1 MLISL
6 VVPCYNEEESLPIF
20 YKEASKIAQQM
31 GISHGADFEFIFVD
45 DGSKDRTLQIARELH
60 RKDARVRYISFSR
73 NFGKEAGIYA
83 GLKAAKGD
91 YVATMDADLQ
101 DPPSLL
107 PEMLELLHGR
117 DIKVELRSVNARFF
131 EYSSRLPRSCAFLE
145 DKLKKLVASKVSR
158 GKVELSLSIQTVTA
172 ADTVVTVNWQLA
184 EGYRAALNAMAERM
198 DLKNDV
204 SVGMLSRFPD
214 VLTQTAAPT
223 NEDELWEDVRTVAEQ
238 AVDAF
243 VAMRAVEGEKMKAD
257 VAGRLTT
264 IETLVA
270 KIEEN
275 SAGRV
280 QAYSDKLYARLQELL
295 GDRSIDEG
303 RLVTEAAIFADKTAI
318 DEETVRLHSHVAQYR
333 EILELDEPIG
343 RKLDFLTQELNRES
357 NTIGS
362 KCQDVAITR
371 LVVELKSE
379 IEKIREQ
386 IQNIE

>member
-1 MLISL
+1 MVLSMTG
-6 VVPCYNEEESLPIF
+6 YGR
-20 YKEASKIAQQM
+20 A
-31 GISHGADFEFIFVD
+31 GA
-45 DGSKDRTLQIARELH
+45 
-60 RKDARVRYISFSR
+60 
-73 NFGKEAGIYA
+73 
-83 GLKAAKGD
+83 
-91 YVATMDADLQ
+91 
-101 DPPSLL
+101 
-107 PEMLELLHGR
+107 LLHGR

-158 GKVELSLSIQTVTA
+158 GKVELNLSIQTVTA

-184 EGYRAALNAMAERM
+184 KGYCAALNAMSERM
-198 DLKNDV
+198 DLKNDLT
-204 SVGMLSRFPD
+204 VGMLARFPD

-223 NEDELWEDVRTVAEQ
+223 DEEELWQDVQSVAQQ
-238 AVDAF
+238 AIEAF
-243 VAMRAVEGEKMKAD
+243 VAMRATEGEKLKED
-257 VAGRLTT
+257 VSGRLDT
-264 IETLVA
+264 IENLVA
-270 KIEEN
+270 QIEKD

-280 QAYSDKLYARLQELL
+280 QAYSEKLYVRLQELL
-295 GDRSIDEG
+295 GDSNIDEA

-318 DEETVRLHSHVAQYR
+318 DEETVRLHSHVSQYR
-333 EILELDEPIG
+333 EILELNEPIG

>member
-1 MLISL
+1 MVLSMTG
-6 VVPCYNEEESLPIF
+6 YGR
-20 YKEASKIAQQM
+20 A
-31 GISHGADFEFIFVD
+31 GA
-45 DGSKDRTLQIARELH
+45 
-60 RKDARVRYISFSR
+60 
-73 NFGKEAGIYA
+73 
-83 GLKAAKGD
+83 
-91 YVATMDADLQ
+91 
-101 DPPSLL
+101 
-107 PEMLELLHGR
+107 LLHGR
-117 DIKVELRSVNARFF
+117 DIKVELRSVNSRFF
-131 EYSSRLPRSCAFLE
+131 EYSSRLPRACAFLE
-145 DKLKKLVASKVSR
+145 DKLKKLVAAKVSR
-158 GKVELSLSIQTVTA
+158 GKVELNLSIQNVTA
-172 ADTVVTVNWQLA
+172 ADTVVSVNWQLA
-184 EGYRAALNAMAERM
+184 KGYCAAISAMSERM

-204 SVGMLSRFPD
+204 TAGMLARFPD
-214 VLTQTAAPT
+214 VLIQTAAPT
-223 NEDELWEDVRTVAEQ
+223 DEDELWQDVQSVAQQ
-238 AVDAF
+238 AIDAF
-243 VAMRAVEGEKMKAD
+243 VAMRATEGEKLKED
-257 VAGRLTT
+257 VAGRLNT

-270 KIEEN
+270 RIEQD

-295 GDRSIDEG
+295 GDRNIDEA

-333 EILELDEPIG
+333 EILELNEPIG

>member
-1 MLISL
+1 MVLSMTG
-6 VVPCYNEEESLPIF
+6 YGR
-20 YKEASKIAQQM
+20 A
-31 GISHGADFEFIFVD
+31 GA
-45 DGSKDRTLQIARELH
+45 
-60 RKDARVRYISFSR
+60 
-73 NFGKEAGIYA
+73 
-83 GLKAAKGD
+83 
-91 YVATMDADLQ
+91 
-101 DPPSLL
+101 
-107 PEMLELLHGR
+107 LLHGR

-145 DKLKKLVASKVSR
+145 DKLKKLVAAKVSR

-172 ADTVVTVNWQLA
+172 ADTVVSVNWSLA
-184 EGYRAALNAMAERM
+184 QGYRAALDSLTEKME
-198 DLKNDV
+198 LKNDV
-204 SVGMLSRFPD
+204 TAGMIARFPE

-223 NEDELWEDVRTVAEQ
+223 NEDELWQDVQSVALQ

-243 VAMRAVEGEKMKAD
+243 VAMRAAEGEKLKAD
-257 VAGRLTT
+257 VAGRLDT
-264 IETLVA
+264 IEELVA
-270 KIEEN
+270 KIEQG

-280 QAYSDKLYARLQELL
+280 QAYSDRLYARLQELL
-295 GDRSIDEG
+295 GDRSIDES
-303 RLVTEAAIFADKTAI
+303 RLVTEAALFADKTAI

-333 EILELDEPIG
+333 EILTLDEPVG

>member
-1 MLISL
+1 MVLSMTG
-6 VVPCYNEEESLPIF
+6 YGR
-20 YKEASKIAQQM
+20 A
-31 GISHGADFEFIFVD
+31 GA
-45 DGSKDRTLQIARELH
+45 
-60 RKDARVRYISFSR
+60 
-73 NFGKEAGIYA
+73 
-83 GLKAAKGD
+83 
-91 YVATMDADLQ
+91 
-101 DPPSLL
+101 
-107 PEMLELLHGR
+107 LLHGR

-145 DKLKKLVASKVSR
+145 DKLKKLVAAKVSR

-172 ADTVVTVNWQLA
+172 ADTVVSVNWSLA
-184 EGYRAALNAMAERM
+184 QGYRAALDSLIEKME
-198 DLKNDV
+198 LKNDV
-204 SVGMLSRFPD
+204 TAGMIARFPE

-223 NEDELWEDVRTVAEQ
+223 NEEELWQDVQSVALQ

-243 VAMRAVEGEKMKAD
+243 VAMRAAEGEKLKAD
-257 VAGRLTT
+257 VAGRLDT
-264 IETLVA
+264 IEELVA
-270 KIEEN
+270 KIEQG

-295 GDRSIDEG
+295 GDRNIDES
-303 RLVTEAAIFADKTAI
+303 RLVTEAALFADKTAI

-333 EILELDEPIG
+333 EILALDEPVG

>member
-1 MLISL
+1 MVLSMTG
-6 VVPCYNEEESLPIF
+6 YGR
-20 YKEASKIAQQM
+20 A
-31 GISHGADFEFIFVD
+31 GA
-45 DGSKDRTLQIARELH
+45 
-60 RKDARVRYISFSR
+60 
-73 NFGKEAGIYA
+73 
-83 GLKAAKGD
+83 
-91 YVATMDADLQ
+91 
-101 DPPSLL
+101 
-107 PEMLELLHGR
+107 LLHGR

-145 DKLKKLVASKVSR
+145 DKLKKLVAAKVSR

-184 EGYRAALNAMAERM
+184 QGYRAALNAMAERM

-204 SVGMLSRFPD
+204 TTGMLARFPD

-223 NEDELWEDVRTVAEQ
+223 DEDELWQDVQSVAQQ
-238 AVDAF
+238 AIDAF
-243 VAMRAVEGEKMKAD
+243 VAMRAVEGEKLKED
-257 VAGRLTT
+257 VSHRLAT
-264 IETLVA
+264 IEELVVQ
-270 KIEEN
+270 IEQD

-295 GDRSIDEG
+295 GDRNIDEA

-333 EILELDEPIG
+333 QILELNEPVG

>member
-1 MLISL
+1 MVLSMTG
-6 VVPCYNEEESLPIF
+6 YGR
-20 YKEASKIAQQM
+20 A
-31 GISHGADFEFIFVD
+31 GA
-45 DGSKDRTLQIARELH
+45 
-60 RKDARVRYISFSR
+60 
-73 NFGKEAGIYA
+73 
-83 GLKAAKGD
+83 
-91 YVATMDADLQ
+91 
-101 DPPSLL
+101 
-107 PEMLELLHGR
+107 LLHGR

-131 EYSSRLPRSCAFLE
+131 EYSSRLPRSCAFL
-145 DKLKKLVASKVSR
+145 DDRLKKLVAAKVSR

-172 ADTVVTVNWQLA
+172 ADTVVSVNWQLA

-223 NEDELWEDVRTVAEQ
+223 NEDELWEDVRSVAEQ

-243 VAMRAVEGEKMKAD
+243 IAMRAVEGEKMKAD
-257 VAGRLTT
+257 VSGRLTT
-264 IETLVA
+264 IEALVGQ
-270 KIEEN
+270 IEES

-333 EILELDEPIG
+333 EILALDEPIG

>member
-1 MLISL
+1 MVLSMTG
-6 VVPCYNEEESLPIF
+6 YGR
-20 YKEASKIAQQM
+20 A
-31 GISHGADFEFIFVD
+31 GA
-45 DGSKDRTLQIARELH
+45 
-60 RKDARVRYISFSR
+60 
-73 NFGKEAGIYA
+73 
-83 GLKAAKGD
+83 
-91 YVATMDADLQ
+91 
-101 DPPSLL
+101 
-107 PEMLELLHGR
+107 LLHGR

-145 DKLKKLVASKVSR
+145 DKLKKLVAAKVSR

-172 ADTVVTVNWQLA
+172 ADTVVSVNWSLA
-184 EGYRAALNAMAERM
+184 QGYRAALDSLIEKME
-198 DLKNDV
+198 LKNDV
-204 SVGMLSRFPD
+204 TAGMIARFPE

-223 NEDELWEDVRTVAEQ
+223 NEDELWQDVQSVALQ

-243 VAMRAVEGEKMKAD
+243 VTMRAAEGEKLKAD
-257 VAGRLTT
+257 VAGRLDT
-264 IETLVA
+264 IEELVA
-270 KIEEN
+270 KIEQG

-280 QAYSDKLYARLQELL
+280 QAYSDRLYARLQELL
-295 GDRSIDEG
+295 GDRSIDES
-303 RLVTEAAIFADKTAI
+303 RLVTEAALFADKTAI

-333 EILELDEPIG
+333 EILTLDEPVG

>member
-1 MLISL
+1 MVLSMTG
-6 VVPCYNEEESLPIF
+6 YGR
-20 YKEASKIAQQM
+20 A
-31 GISHGADFEFIFVD
+31 GA
-45 DGSKDRTLQIARELH
+45 
-60 RKDARVRYISFSR
+60 
-73 NFGKEAGIYA
+73 
-83 GLKAAKGD
+83 
-91 YVATMDADLQ
+91 
-101 DPPSLL
+101 
-107 PEMLELLHGR
+107 LLHGR

-145 DKLKKLVASKVSR
+145 DKLKKLVASRVSR

-172 ADTVVTVNWQLA
+172 ADTVVSVNWQLA

-318 DEETVRLHSHVAQYR
+318 DDSIKNMADECRKQGESRARVVVFLTAQYR

>member
-1 MLISL
+1 MVLSMTG
-6 VVPCYNEEESLPIF
+6 YGR
-20 YKEASKIAQQM
+20 A
-31 GISHGADFEFIFVD
+31 GA
-45 DGSKDRTLQIARELH
+45 
-60 RKDARVRYISFSR
+60 
-73 NFGKEAGIYA
+73 
-83 GLKAAKGD
+83 
-91 YVATMDADLQ
+91 
-101 DPPSLL
+101 
-107 PEMLELLHGR
+107 LLHGR

-158 GKVELSLSIQTVTA
+158 GKVELNLSIQTVTA

-184 EGYRAALNAMAERM
+184 QGYRAALNAMSERM

-204 SVGMLSRFPD
+204 TAGMLARFPD

-223 NEDELWEDVRTVAEQ
+223 DEEELWKDVQSVAEQ
-238 AVDAF
+238 AIEAF
-243 VAMRAVEGEKMKAD
+243 VAMRATEGEKLKED
-257 VAGRLTT
+257 VASRLNTV
-264 IETLVA
+264 ESLVA
-270 KIEEN
+270 QIEQN

-295 GDRSIDEG
+295 GDRNIDEA

-333 EILELDEPIG
+333 EILELNVPIG

>member
-1 MLISL
+1 MVLSMTG
-6 VVPCYNEEESLPIF
+6 YGR
-20 YKEASKIAQQM
+20 A
-31 GISHGADFEFIFVD
+31 GA
-45 DGSKDRTLQIARELH
+45 
-60 RKDARVRYISFSR
+60 
-73 NFGKEAGIYA
+73 
-83 GLKAAKGD
+83 
-91 YVATMDADLQ
+91 
-101 DPPSLL
+101 
-107 PEMLELLHGR
+107 LLHGR

-131 EYSSRLPRSCAFLE
+131 EYSSRIPRSCAFLE

-158 GKVELSLSIQTVTA
+158 GKVELNLSIQTVTA

-184 EGYRAALNAMAERM
+184 QGYRAALNAMSERM

-204 SVGMLSRFPD
+204 TAGMLARFPD

-223 NEDELWEDVRTVAEQ
+223 DEEELWQDVQSVAEQ
-238 AVDAF
+238 AVEAF
-243 VAMRAVEGEKMKAD
+243 VAMRATEGEKLKED
-257 VAGRLTT
+257 VENRLNV
-264 IETLVA
+264 IEQLVA
-270 KIEEN
+270 QIEQN

-280 QAYSDKLYARLQELL
+280 QTYSDKLYARLQELL
-295 GDRSIDEG
+295 ADRNIDEA

-333 EILELDEPIG
+333 EILALNEPIG

>member
-1 MLISL
+1 MILSMTGFGRGTA
-6 VVPCYNEEESLPIF
+6 VRN
-20 YKEASKIAQQM
+20 
-31 GISHGADFEFIFVD
+31 G
-45 DGSKDRTLQIARELH
+45 RE
-60 RKDARVRYISFSR
+60 I
-73 NFGKEAGIYA
+73 
-83 GLKAAKGD
+83 
-91 YVATMDADLQ
+91 T
-101 DPPSLL
+101 
-107 PEMLELLHGR
+107 
-117 DIKVELRSVNARFF
+117 VELRSVNSRYF
-131 EYSSRLPRSCAFLE
+131 EYSSRMPRTCSYL
-145 DKLKKLVASKVSR
+145 DSRLKKQLNERITR
-158 GKVELSLSIQTVTA
+158 GKVELSLTIQTVTA
-172 ADTVVTVNWQLA
+172 ADTVVSVNWQLA

-223 NEDELWEDVRTVAEQ
+223 NEDELWEDVRAVAEQ

-243 VAMRAVEGEKMKAD
+243 IAMRAVEGEKMKAD
-257 VAGRLTT
+257 VSGRLTT
-264 IETLVA
+264 IETLVGQ
-270 KIEEN
+270 IEEN

-295 GDRSIDEG
+295 GDRNIDEG

-333 EILELDEPIG
+333 EILALDEPIG

>member
-1 MLISL
+1 MVLSMTG
-6 VVPCYNEEESLPIF
+6 YGR
-20 YKEASKIAQQM
+20 A
-31 GISHGADFEFIFVD
+31 GA
-45 DGSKDRTLQIARELH
+45 
-60 RKDARVRYISFSR
+60 
-73 NFGKEAGIYA
+73 
-83 GLKAAKGD
+83 
-91 YVATMDADLQ
+91 
-101 DPPSLL
+101 
-107 PEMLELLHGR
+107 LLHGR

-145 DKLKKLVASKVSR
+145 DKLKKLVASRVSR

-172 ADTVVTVNWQLA
+172 ADTVVSVNWQLA
-184 EGYRAALNAMAERM
+184 EGYRAALNEMVERM

-223 NEDELWEDVRTVAEQ
+223 NEEELWQDVQSVAEK

-243 VAMRAVEGEKMKAD
+243 VAMRAVEGEKLKED
-257 VAGRLTT
+257 VAGRLDT
-264 IETLVA
+264 IETLVGQ
-270 KIEEN
+270 IEEN

-280 QAYSDKLYARLQELL
+280 QAYSARLQELL
-295 GDRSIDEG
+295 SDRNIDES

-333 EILELDEPIG
+333 EILALDEPIG

>member
-1 MLISL
+1 MVLSMTG
-6 VVPCYNEEESLPIF
+6 YGR
-20 YKEASKIAQQM
+20 A
-31 GISHGADFEFIFVD
+31 GA
-45 DGSKDRTLQIARELH
+45 
-60 RKDARVRYISFSR
+60 
-73 NFGKEAGIYA
+73 
-83 GLKAAKGD
+83 
-91 YVATMDADLQ
+91 
-101 DPPSLL
+101 
-107 PEMLELLHGR
+107 LLHGR

-131 EYSSRLPRSCAFLE
+131 EYSSRLPRSCAFL
-145 DKLKKLVASKVSR
+145 DDRLKKLVAAKVSR
-158 GKVELSLSIQTVTA
+158 GKVELSLTTVTA
-172 ADTVVTVNWQLA
+172 ADTVVSVNWQLA

-223 NEDELWEDVRTVAEQ
+223 NEDELWEDVRAVAEQ

-243 VAMRAVEGEKMKAD
+243 IAMRAVEGEKMKAD
-257 VAGRLTT
+257 VSGRLTT
-264 IETLVA
+264 IEALVGQ
-270 KIEEN
+270 IEEN

-295 GDRSIDEG
+295 GDRNIDEG

-333 EILELDEPIG
+333 EILALDEPIG